1 MLLLSDTVSTRTY
14 VRLLKHL
21 GIALIFAPEPFTT
34 PFGVACILAA
44 RHLSKRHELNVN
56 NRLRETVRYYLA
68 HSNRSGERVDAE
80 SGVPDPVKRPSLCE
94 EFPSLGEITGG
105 RSFEAKPSVREGRQ
119 GARENTSDHS
129 TDMQGPSPHY
139 IYGDGFSDTSTGTQ
153 KVIRHTIDMGW
164 LAQRYEA
171 AGAVAHSDW
180 TSTSGV
186 MEGVTHHSV
195 NMGILSQRYVT
206 GNVGQAKQKP
216 HTIDT
221 VRLRQ
226 RYGGT
231 GSQATVHHAL
241 QNNNRYYDISSRKN
255 VIGGF

>member
-1 MLLLSDTVSTRTY
+1 LLSDTVSTRSY

-44 RHLSKRHELNVN
+44 RHLSKRHEVNVN
-56 NRLRETVRYYLA
+56 NRLRETVRYCLA

-80 SGVPDPVKRPSLCE
+80 SGVPAQVKCPGLCKGL
-94 EFPSLGEITGG
+94 PILGEITGG
-105 RSFEAKPSVREGRQ
+105 RSFEAKPSIREGRQ
-119 GARENTSDHS
+119 GVRENTSGHS

-139 IYGDGFSDTSTGTQ
+139 TYGGGLSDASTGTQ

-164 LAQRYEA
+164 LSHRYEA
-171 AGAVAHSDW
+171 ASAVAHSGW
-180 TSTSGV
+180 TTTCGV

-206 GNVGQAKQKP
+206 GSVGQAKQKP
-216 HTIDT
+216 HTRNT
-221 VRLRQ
+221 APLRQ
-226 RYGGT
+226 RYGAT
-231 GSQATVHHAL
+231 GSQAMVHNAL
-241 QNNNRYYDISSRKN
+241 QNNNRYYDMSSRKN